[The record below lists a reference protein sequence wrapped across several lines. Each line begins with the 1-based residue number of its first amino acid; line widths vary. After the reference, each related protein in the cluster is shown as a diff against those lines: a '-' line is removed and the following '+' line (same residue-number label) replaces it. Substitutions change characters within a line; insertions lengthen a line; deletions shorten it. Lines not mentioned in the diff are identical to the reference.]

1 MGDDRSWNDG
11 DKLSFSERDRRR
23 REGRGPRDE
32 RPKGVPKAVSD
43 AVTKQYLKQLDGMFS
58 KTKGGAK
65 VEKLESAL
73 RAAHGTP
80 GLADACR
87 AYREAAGVPDDP
99 VLLGLFLD
107 TGEAELVLE
116 ALAALRAA
124 HDAGRIKL
132 SAGLRS
138 QLRMLAE
145 DRNRAVAELA
155 EALVARL

>member
-23 REGRGPRDE
+23 REGRVSRDA
-32 RPKGVPKAVSD
+32 RPKGVPKAVSE
-43 AVTKQYLKQLDGMFS
+43 AVTKQYLKQLDGLFS

-65 VEKLESAL
+65 VEKLEAAL
-73 RAAHGTP
+73 RAAHGTA

-87 AYREAAGVPDDP
+87 GYREAAGVPDDP

-107 TGEAELVLE
+107 SGDAELVLE

-124 HDAGRIKL
+124 QDAGRIKL

-138 QLRMLAE
+138 QLRILVE
-145 DRNRAVAELA
+145 DPDGAVAELA